1 MNRWLVL
8 LAFCAATTA
17 IAQSENRSNDA
28 VEAVPTNP
36 EREAFFGDLHLHTSY
51 SFDAAASGT
60 ATTPDDAYRYALGEP
75 VEYLGRMVRRHEPL
89 DFLAVTDHAE
99 YLGVAIEAADPAG
112 RFAGTRWPRELAT
125 VAGDTIGFMRLF
137 SPSAFR
143 GAAPPIAE
151 LATESVIATHWQQVV
166 VAAERHYRP
175 GTFTTLVAYE
185 WSPMP
190 AGAHLHRNVI
200 FRGPAFPERPFSALD
215 SPRPEDLWSYV
226 EGLRARGI
234 DAVLI
239 PHNSN
244 MSQGLMF
251 APVDSNGYP
260 MTPEYATRRQR
271 NERLVEI
278 AQNKGTSET
287 RPEFGATDEFASFEL
302 LTQPAEA
309 GSDPAGGHVREAL
322 ARGLEIEQTIG
333 VNPFRFGLIGGSDF
347 HSGVSAT
354 EEDNFTGALG
364 RSDDM
369 NDAGAML
376 TEVNPVAGAPATV
389 FSAGAMTGIWAESN
403 TREALFAALAR
414 REAFATSGTRIRVR
428 LFAGDDY
435 PDDLVERRD
444 WVAHA
449 YAHGVPMGADI
460 PRRRS
465 ADRTRPMKL
474 LVHAMKDPRGANLD
488 RIQIIKVWQDAGTA
502 RTAIFDVAW
511 SGDRAADPR
520 TGRVP
525 AVGNSVDLATATY
538 RNEIGAAQ
546 LGVVWTDRAF
556 DPDVPAIYYARV
568 LEIPT
573 PRWSTYL
580 AVRNGLPLSVA
591 VPPTIQERAWTSPV
605 FYSPSQPDGRDG
617 R

>member
-1 MNRWLVL
+1 
-8 LAFCAATTA
+8 
-17 IAQSENRSNDA
+17 
-28 VEAVPTNP
+28 
-36 EREAFFGDLHLHTSY
+36 
-51 SFDAAASGT
+51 
-60 ATTPDDAYRYALGEP
+60 
-75 VEYLGRMVRRHEPL
+75 
-89 DFLAVTDHAE
+89 
-99 YLGVAIEAADPAG
+99 
-112 RFAGTRWPRELAT
+112 
-125 VAGDTIGFMRLF
+125 
-137 SPSAFR
+137 
-143 GAAPPIAE
+143 
-151 LATESVIATHWQQVV
+151 
-166 VAAERHYRP
+166 
-175 GTFTTLVAYE
+175 
-185 WSPMP
+185 
-190 AGAHLHRNVI
+190 
-200 FRGPAFPERPFSALD
+200 
-215 SPRPEDLWSYV
+215 
-226 EGLRARGI
+226 
-234 DAVLI
+234 
-239 PHNSN
+239 
-244 MSQGLMF
+244 
-251 APVDSNGYP
+251 VDSNGDP
-260 MTPEYATRRQR
+260 MTSEYATRRQR

-287 RPEFGATDEFASFEL
+287 RPEFGATDEFAGFEL
-302 LTQPAEA
+302 LTQAAEA

-322 ARGLEIEQTIG
+322 ARGLEIEQAIG

-364 RSDDM
+364 RADDM
-369 NDAGAML
+369 NDASAML

-389 FSAGAMTGIWAESN
+389 FSAGAMTGIWAERN

-428 LFAGDDY
+428 LFASDDY

-444 WVAHA
+444 WVAQA
-449 YAHGVPMGADI
+449 YAHGVPMGGDI
-460 PRRRS
+460 PRRQS
-465 ADRTRPMKL
+465 ADRSRPMKL
-474 LVHAMKDPRGANLD
+474 LVHAIKDPRGANLD
-488 RIQIIKVWQDAGTA
+488 RIQIIKIWQDAGTA
-502 RTAIFDVAW
+502 RTAVFDVVW

-520 TGRVP
+520 TGRLP

-605 FYSPSQPDGRDG
+605 FYSPARRPG
-617 R
+617 